1 MKQQIA
7 VLSPHQNGKVV
18 GALMAVTALVLA
30 IPFVLFALLLSP
42 QSSAP
47 SALYVILFPVVYLVM
62 GYFIVSLVCCVYNY
76 LYRFIGGVEFESK
89 SADA

>member
-18 GALMAVTALVLA
+18 GALMAATSLVLA
-30 IPFVLFALLLSP
+30 IPFVLFALLLAP
-42 QSSAP
+42 QRSAP
-47 SALYVILFPVVYLVM
+47 SAYYAILLPIVYLVM
-62 GYFIVSLVCCVYNY
+62 GYFIVSLVCCLYNY

-89 SADA
+89 NADA